1 MMMVMTPFVPVSKAG
16 SHFGFRQTI
25 RLSAPG
31 RRTAAGVLPAH
42 PSLTD
47 RSEDCHVRSLEALG
61 ARLYLKLNPVTLVQ
75 ALIARAD
82 NGFEM
87 NEHIFAVFTLDESE
101 AL

>member
-16 SHFGFRQTI
+16 SHWFSPDHPVVCTRAED
-25 RLSAPG
+25 S
-31 RRTAAGVLPAH
+31 RRRPAGPSTAH
-42 PSLTD
+42 R
-47 RSEDCHVRSLEALG
+47 RSEDCHVRSLEAFG

-82 NGFEM
+82 DGFEM
-87 NEHIFAVFTLDESE
+87 YEHIFAVFTLDESE